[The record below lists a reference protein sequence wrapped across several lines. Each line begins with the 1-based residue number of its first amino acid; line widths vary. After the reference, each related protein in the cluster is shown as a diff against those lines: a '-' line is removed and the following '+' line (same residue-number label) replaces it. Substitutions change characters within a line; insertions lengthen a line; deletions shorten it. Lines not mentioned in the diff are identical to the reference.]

1 MEFGSVG
8 LVVAAGRIRW
18 QWFTAGLSFVCSP
31 APASLN
37 PELSPLNREAYPELA
52 RRIIALEMEELG
64 RLGGRID
71 GSFIR
76 AIEVMQE
83 CLNARHK
90 IVVCGVGKS
99 GNIGRKFAA
108 TLNSTGATCVN
119 LNAQDALHGDLGV
132 LDEGDVVVL
141 LSYSGETSE
150 LLTLLPHLR
159 RLSVT
164 MVAITGNTTGPL
176 ARNADVVLDVS
187 VQREACPLGLAPTS
201 STTTM
206 LVLCD
211 ALAMVLL
218 EARGFNAEDFARYHP
233 SGALGRAL
241 LTRVSDVMRQGDAL
255 ALVSPGTLVAQVL
268 TCMTRA
274 RSGAAIVIHDD
285 GSLAG
290 VFTHGDFVRA
300 WQADPLVGQQPVG
313 NYMTR
318 KPISI
323 SADKLATEVL
333 ALLEQHRVDDL
344 LVIDQSGR
352 PVGMVDTQ
360 DLTRVKW
367 V

>member
-1 MEFGSVG
+1 
-8 LVVAAGRIRW
+8 
-18 QWFTAGLSFVCSP
+18 
-31 APASLN
+31 
-37 PELSPLNREAYPELA
+37 
-52 RRIIALEMEELG
+52 MEELG
-64 RLGGRID
+64 RLGERID
-71 GSFIR
+71 GAFSE
-76 AIEVMQE
+76 AVDLMLA
-83 CLNARHK
+83 CLEARRK

-99 GNIGRKFAA
+99 GSIGRKFTA
-108 TLNSTGATCVN
+108 TLNSTGATSVN

-141 LSYSGETSE
+141 MSYSGATEE
-150 LLTLLPHLR
+150 LLALLPHLR
-159 RLSVT
+159 RMDVK
-164 MVAITGNTTGPL
+164 VIAITGNTAGPM
-176 ARNADVVLDVS
+176 ARNADVVLDVR

-201 STTTM
+201 STTAM

-218 EARGFNAEDFARYHP
+218 EARGFNTEDFARFHP

-241 LTRVSDVMRQGDAL
+241 LTKVSDVMRQGDAL
-255 ALVSPGTLVAQVL
+255 AMVSPSTPVSGVL
-268 TCMTRA
+268 TSMTKARA
-274 RSGAAIVIHDD
+274 GAAIVVNAD

-300 WQADPLVGQQPVG
+300 WQADPLVGQQPVSS
-313 NYMTR
+313 YMTR

-323 SADKLATEVL
+323 SSEKLATEVL
-333 ALLEQHRVDDL
+333 ALLEHHRVDDL
-344 LVIDQSGR
+344 LVVDAEGR

>member
-1 MEFGSVG
+1 MEVEDRDDHWHGFPD
-8 LVVAAGRIRW
+8 GRSAYLGI
-18 QWFTAGLSFVCSP
+18 AS
-31 APASLN
+31 ASLN
-37 PELSPLNREAYPELA
+37 LELFPLNREDFPDHA
-52 RRIIALEMEELG
+52 RRVIALEMEELG
-64 RLGGRID
+64 RLGERID
-71 GSFIR
+71 GRFTR
-76 AIEVMQE
+76 AVEMMQQ
-83 CLNARHK
+83 CLEARRK

-99 GNIGRKFAA
+99 GNIGRKFTA

-159 RLSVT
+159 RLDVGLIA
-164 MVAITGNTTGPL
+164 VTGNVTSPL
-176 ARNADVVLDVS
+176 AKNADVVLDVS

-218 EARGFNAEDFARYHP
+218 EARGFNTDDFARYHP
-233 SGALGRAL
+233 SGSLGRAL
-241 LTRVSDVMRQGDAL
+241 LTKVSDVMRQGEAL
-255 ALVSPGTLVAQVL
+255 ALVTPATPISGVL
-268 TCMTRA
+268 TAMTKA
-274 RSGAAIVIHDD
+274 RTGAAIVVHAD

-300 WQADPLVGQQPVG
+300 WQADPLVGQHTVEG
-313 NYMTR
+313 YMTR

-323 SADKLATEVL
+323 SAEKLATEVL
-333 ALLEQHRVDDL
+333 ALLEHHRVDDL
-344 LVIDQSGR
+344 LVVDEHGK